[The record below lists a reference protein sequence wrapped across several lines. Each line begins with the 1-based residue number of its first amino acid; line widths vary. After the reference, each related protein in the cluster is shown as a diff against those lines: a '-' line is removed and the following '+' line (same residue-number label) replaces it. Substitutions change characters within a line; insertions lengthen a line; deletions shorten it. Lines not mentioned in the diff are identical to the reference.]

1 MSDKYERPIVYARFS
16 RGALTAKEAAENVGV
31 SERTARRW
39 TSQTREQYLRQQ
51 AQRREKIRRY
61 HDDQGHSWPET
72 AKHFRISEDCV
83 RRLAYKARK
92 ERAREAE
99 EKAKGPTLFDVEEWN
114 D

>member
-1 MSDKYERPIVYARFS
+1 MPGIYS
-16 RGALTAKEAAENVGV
+16 RGNRTAKQAAEVLGK
-31 SERTARRW
+31 STRTMQRW
-39 TSQTREQYLRQQ
+39 TSLPRKEWLEVMAQERE
-51 AQRREKIRRY
+51 AIRAF

-83 RRLAYKARK
+83 RRRAYKARK